1 MTKQPNTKKIPD
13 PSRFHIV
20 PGSRWRKL
28 CRIEKGD
35 FVETSLHKEI
45 RDYGGIF
52 LSDAFIEL
60 WHKTTGVLFLSGG
73 YASSKTTYVITRL
86 LVKCIEN
93 KRFKCFYG
101 RQAMTEVRTSIHSNI
116 LFEIERNGWQDLF
129 EYSKKPTGSMEI
141 LCKAN
146 GNKFGAFGCDDEAS
160 MKGWDNPTDVFIDEV
175 NNISFSA
182 FGMMLTRL
190 RSPGAELQLSAC
202 FNNCDVF
209 PDHWLKRYFYNDEE
223 IEDDAIKE
231 AVGNMEVIKHHSTYK
246 DNMFINQEQYLSRMI
261 MQAGKDPARIAA
273 IVQGDWGVA
282 MNAQPFYKKFN
293 TLLHVHTSNYN
304 PALPLHVSWDEN
316 VNPYLPVGIFQ
327 IQGFNVYMIDEIA
340 AENPYNT
347 LRWVC
352 NEICK
357 RYLYGS
363 VVHKS
368 GMFIYGDATSRK
380 DDVKQEKGK
389 DFFRLAAEYLADFK
403 PKLRVSKANPN
414 VAMRGNFMNSVL
426 KDNYA
431 GIFLHI
437 DPKCKKMIA
446 DLMNIAEAP
455 DGTKD
460 KTKTLVN
467 GIRAQRWGHF
477 SDLLDYL
484 ICEAF
489 SRYYLLYQS
498 GGKAQRW
505 QSIPRV
511 AHNAF

>member
-1 MTKQPNTKKIPD
+1 MKKQPNTQTPL
-13 PSRFHIV
+13 SRFHV
-20 PGSRWRKL
+20 VAGSRWRKL
-28 CRIEKGD
+28 CRVEKGD
-35 FVETSLHKEI
+35 YVETELHNEI
-45 RDYGGIF
+45 RAYGGIF
-52 LSDAFIEL
+52 LSDAFIPL
-60 WHKTTGVLFLSGG
+60 WNKTTGVLFLSGG

-86 LVKCIEN
+86 LVKCMDN

-116 LFEIERNGWQDLF
+116 LYEIERNGWNDLF

-146 GNKFGAFGCDDEAS
+146 GNKFVAFGCDDEAS

-209 PDHWLKRYFYNDEE
+209 PDHWLKRYFYNEEE
-223 IEDDAIKE
+223 IEDESIKE
-231 AVGNMEVIKHHSTYK
+231 AIGNMEVVKHHSTYK

-273 IVQGDWGVA
+273 IVNGDWGVA
-282 MNAQPFYKKFN
+282 MNAQPFYKNFDSR
-293 TLLHVHTSNYN
+293 LHVASCEYN
-304 PALPLHVSWDEN
+304 PSLPLHVSWDEN

-327 IQGFNVYMIDEIA
+327 IQGLNVYMIDEIA

-357 RYLYGS
+357 RYGRFGKD
-363 VVHKS
+363 HKA
-368 GMFIYGDATSRK
+368 GMFVYGDATSRK

-389 DFFRLAAEYLADFK
+389 DFFRLAAEYLAEFH
-403 PKLRVSKANPN
+403 PKLRVGKSNPN
-414 VAMRGNFMNSVL
+414 VAMRGNFMNAVL
-426 KDNYA
+426 RSNYG
-431 GIFLHI
+431 GIFLTFS
-437 DPKCKKMIA
+437 PNCKKMIA

-460 KTKTLVN
+460 KTKVLVN

-484 ICEAF
+484 CCECF
-489 SRYYLLYQS
+489 QKYYLLFQS
-498 GGKAQRW
+498 AGKKPVIHVAQRV
-505 QSIPRV
+505 S
-511 AHNAF
+511 HNAF